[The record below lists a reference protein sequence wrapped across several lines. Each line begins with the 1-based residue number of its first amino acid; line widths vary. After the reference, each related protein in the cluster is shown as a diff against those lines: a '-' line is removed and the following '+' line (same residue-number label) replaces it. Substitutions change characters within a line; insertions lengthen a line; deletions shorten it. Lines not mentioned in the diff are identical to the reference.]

1 MSVDEPAH
9 LVGDRLVDGHVIL
22 DRRLAQ
28 RGHFPPIDV
37 VASVSRLMNRVVD
50 PAHAEAAARVRA
62 RLAVYEENRDLIT
75 LGAYQAGRD
84 AAIDAAIAAFPDIE
98 AHLRQRREE
107 TIEWDPAI
115 DRLLALGRVV

>member
-1 MSVDEPAH
+1 
-9 LVGDRLVDGHVIL
+9 
-22 DRRLAQ
+22 
-28 RGHFPPIDV
+28 
-37 VASVSRLMNRVVD
+37 
-50 PAHAEAAARVRA
+50 VRA